1 MVTPEATMNPNV
13 QIMVRLTTINGSTSP
28 TSVRKRTE
36 RKIISIMVTGSKNF
50 ILSAIMYCTYRV
62 RMTGNPA

>member
-28 TSVRKRTE
+28 TSVRKKTKKKDLSE
-36 RKIISIMVTGSKNF
+36 KDIEAWETYIKNP
-50 ILSAIMYCTYRV
+50 SDVYDKEKS
-62 RMTGNPA
+62 NQK